1 MKNEA
6 KRPTCQIS
14 SNAASHSRPEDNPE
28 MFTVYLNG
36 GGRRGV
42 TACLAHAA
50 QSEQRG
56 HRVEII
62 LT

>member
-1 MKNEA
+1 MTNEA

-14 SNAASHSRPEDNPE
+14 GKAASHSRPEDNPE

-36 GGRRGV
+36 AGV

-56 HRVEII
+56 RRVEII